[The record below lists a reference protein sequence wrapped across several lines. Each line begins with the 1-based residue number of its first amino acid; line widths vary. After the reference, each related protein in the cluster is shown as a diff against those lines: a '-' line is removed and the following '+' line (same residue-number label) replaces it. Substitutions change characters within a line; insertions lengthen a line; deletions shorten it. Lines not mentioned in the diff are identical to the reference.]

1 MAGSVSWPMLT
12 PAECIAAGA
21 RPALKE
27 CKAAIKYSEY
37 LIAFASFDLVLW
49 RRISPSNR

>member
-21 RPALKE
+21 RPALVSS
-27 CKAAIKYSEY
+27 IMSSIDHSLDNSE
-37 LIAFASFDLVLW
+37 AHDVMLV
-49 RRISPSNR
+49 NRTGVG